1 MRLDLGCEDGWLGLG
16 LGRERLPQGPL
27 TLLPPF
33 QPCPSPSPSKAHQG
47 YSGVGGPGEHEEKDD
62 QQLDLGHFPLVL
74 QTLPLPGAL
83 TTTLAGPESLE
94 SSRKHAESGSE
105 PTRVAVSARV
115 MAAVREPSWTRP
127 SLPVQAA
134 LTPRKFPNISSL
146 SCLPALLPVVSSLS
160 PTPPDQG

>member
-1 MRLDLGCEDGWLGLG
+1 MRTAGLG
-16 LGRERLPQGPL
+16 LGWGGRGCPRVPLPFSHPSS
-27 TLLPPF
+27 
-33 QPCPSPSPSKAHQG
+33 PCPGPSPSKAHQG

-105 PTRVAVSARV
+105 PTRAAVSARV
-115 MAAVREPSWTRP
+115 MAAVREPSWTQP

-160 PTPPDQG
+160 PMPADQG